1 MASDLR
7 SRILGSNDIKI
18 EKIAIPEWGGD
29 YCVKIISGTDR
40 DAFEETY
47 AEQKMKAFRVRFL
60 VLCLCDEKGDRIFK
74 DEDAAELG
82 KKSSV
87 VINRV
92 FESSTPLRRR
102 PWKPW
107 EKNDDRQARAE
118 VLPPSGLVPRHVGQ
132 KVVARGR

>member
-1 MASDLR
+1 MSARGRATNRDQTAMASDLR

-92 FESSTPLRRR
+92 FESAWKVNAFTPEAVEALG
-102 PWKPW
+102 K
-107 EKNDDRQARAE
+107 E
-118 VLPPSGLVPRHVGQ
+118 
-132 KVVARGR
+132 